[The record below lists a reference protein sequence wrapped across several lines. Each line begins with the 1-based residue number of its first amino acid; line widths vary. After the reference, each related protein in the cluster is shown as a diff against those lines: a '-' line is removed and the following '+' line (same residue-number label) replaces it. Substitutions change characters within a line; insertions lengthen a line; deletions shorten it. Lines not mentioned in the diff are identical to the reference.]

1 MARKKA
7 NLDFKSAG
15 FWPESMKMVAYLFVF
30 FAVIGISYLTW
41 FNSRISELKTL
52 ESTEK
57 ELRDEYQI
65 VQTKANSL
73 PELKEELA
81 QIEDLLEALVT
92 RLPNQNEI
100 PQLVVD
106 VSQAALAN
114 GLNVDLFEPQEESKK
129 EFYAEKRVNVNF
141 KGGYHQLG
149 AFFSEVAK
157 QPRLIAVVVEGMN
170 VQPSDPD
177 NQTSNRPVRRT
188 TTGPGGA
195 STQLV
200 DDNTATLTFTGTVRT
215 YRYLSEE
222 EEEEVA
228 RLAEEE
234 QSGSRRRR

>member
-1 MARKKA
+1 MAKKKT

-15 FWPESMKMVAYLFVF
+15 FWPESIKMVAYLFVF
-30 FAVIGISYLTW
+30 AAVVGISYVAW
-41 FNSRISELKTL
+41 FNSKLSELKTL
-52 ESTEK
+52 EAKEV
-57 ELRDEYQI
+57 ELRDEYQK

-73 PELKEELA
+73 PELKEELE
-81 QIEDLLEALVT
+81 QIEDLLATLVT

-114 GLNVDLFEPQEESKK
+114 GLNVDLFEPQDESKK

-157 QPRLIAVVVEGMN
+157 QPRLIAVVVEDMK
-170 VQPSDPD
+170 VEPVST
-177 NQTSNRPVRRT
+177 QTSNRPVRRT
-188 TTGPGGA
+188 TRGPGGA
-195 STQLV
+195 STQLM
-200 DDNTATLTFTGTVRT
+200 DDNTATLAFSGTVRT

-228 RLAEEE
+228 REKEE
-234 QSGSRRRR
+234 QEKQTSRRRR